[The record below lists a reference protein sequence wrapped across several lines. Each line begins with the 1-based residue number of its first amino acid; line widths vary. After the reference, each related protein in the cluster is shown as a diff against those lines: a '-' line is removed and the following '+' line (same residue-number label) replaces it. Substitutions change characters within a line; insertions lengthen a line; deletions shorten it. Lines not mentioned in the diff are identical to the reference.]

1 MSELV
6 LIWERV
12 VQPRYQVLNALVR
25 TTRPKQWIKN
35 AFIFVPLVFDGQM
48 FPLSGD
54 PFLRTVAGFIL
65 LCMTGST
72 IYLVNDIVDI
82 ERDKLHPTKCKRPLP
97 AGELSVRVAAVAA
110 VVLPLIALA
119 LGYLLEPA
127 FALVLATYL
136 ALHLTYSFRIK
147 NMVILDVMA
156 VAVGFVL
163 RVVAGVALIE
173 VQRFSPWMYLF
184 TILLALFLVVGK
196 RRQELITLAMDAK
209 YHRITY
215 REYNLALLDQ
225 MLNVV
230 TTSTLVVY
238 ALYTFEAA
246 GVPEN
251 RAMMLTIPF
260 AIYFIFRYLYLIH
273 VRGEGGAPEEVL
285 LTDRPLQISLVLWGI
300 LVVFII
306 YVLPHNGH
314 LADFFNVPP
323 AS

>member
-1 MSELV
+1 M
-6 LIWERV
+6 
-12 VQPRYQVLNALVR
+12 QPRYQVLNALVR

-35 AFIFVPLVFDGQM
+35 GFIFVPLVFDGQM

-173 VQRFSPWMYLF
+173 VQRFSPVDVPLHHPPGAF
-184 TILLALFLVVGK
+184 PRGGQATAGTHHA
-196 RRQELITLAMDAK
+196 RDGRQ
-209 YHRITY
+209 
-215 REYNLALLDQ
+215 
-225 MLNVV
+225 
-230 TTSTLVVY
+230 
-238 ALYTFEAA
+238 
-246 GVPEN
+246 
-251 RAMMLTIPF
+251 
-260 AIYFIFRYLYLIH
+260 
-273 VRGEGGAPEEVL
+273 
-285 LTDRPLQISLVLWGI
+285 
-300 LVVFII
+300 
-306 YVLPHNGH
+306 
-314 LADFFNVPP
+314 VPP
-323 AS
+323 DHVPRVQPGAA